1 VLQPDEVKSWV
12 LTVLSELIT
21 AVDADGLG
29 STCHCDLYDDQT
41 GDSPG
46 RIASFEIEG
55 GKLTWWNWR
64 SDDACARAAWS
75 LKLVCEFPE
84 DERRILWIRERS
96 WALDK
101 GNSRRIVRV

>member
-1 VLQPDEVKSWV
+1 VLQPDEVKAWT
-12 LTVLSELIT
+12 LTVVNELIT
-21 AVDADGLG
+21 AVAADGLAP
-29 STCHCDLYDDQT
+29 TCHCDLYDDQI

-64 SDDACARAAWS
+64 SEDACARAAWS
-75 LKLVCEFPE
+75 LKLICEFGE
-84 DERRILWIRERS
+84 GENRTVWVRERS

-101 GNSRRIVRV
+101 ANSRRIVRV